1 MARYLER
8 QGFDKIPLLIFSLCM
23 QGIVVKKLPM
33 CSLVI
38 IREKEEQRGKVGSC
52 QGYGSKE
59 DSKIGGKSCQ
69 L

>member
-1 MARYLER
+1 
-8 QGFDKIPLLIFSLCM
+8 
-23 QGIVVKKLPM
+23 M